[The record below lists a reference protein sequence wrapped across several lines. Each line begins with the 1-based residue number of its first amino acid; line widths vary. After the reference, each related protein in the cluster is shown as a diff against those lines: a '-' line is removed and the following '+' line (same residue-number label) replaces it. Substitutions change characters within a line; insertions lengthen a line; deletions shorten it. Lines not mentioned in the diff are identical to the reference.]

1 MLSTERTPIKVRK
14 TCGADEPGQRHGVP
28 FSRTTDGASEAEF
41 TARKKCGR
49 GQMLASAKI
58 STAILA
64 GGLFFQ
70 LAACGYSQEE
80 WDQKVREN
88 SALMEQVAAQ
98 EKASS
103 KCAADNAAASQE
115 LEGLKRKFQE
125 RGVSMDSLT
134 QDLEQ
139 QRQANAEYRQRA
151 EQLEQVRARFELL
164 REKLKKLT
172 DMGLKVQVRDN
183 RMLIQLPGSVLFDS
197 GKDSLKASGL
207 EILGQ
212 VAAVVRGDADLSQRE
227 FQVAGHTDSKPLTSG
242 AYKDNWGLSAMRAR
256 SVVAFL
262 TAPAD
267 KGQGG
272 GLDRT
277 HWSAAGYADTDPV
290 AGNDTEEGRE
300 QNRRV
305 ELVVQPNV
313 EEMLNLNS
321 LAK

>member
-1 MLSTERTPIKVRK
+1 
-14 TCGADEPGQRHGVP
+14 
-28 FSRTTDGASEAEF
+28 
-41 TARKKCGR
+41 
-49 GQMLASAKI
+49 MLASAKI

-64 GGLFFQ
+64 SGLFFQ

-88 SALMEQVAAQ
+88 SALMQQVSAQ
-98 EKASS
+98 EKTSA
-103 KCAADNAAASQE
+103 KCAADYATANQE
-115 LEGLKRKFQE
+115 LDGLKRKFQE
-125 RGVSMDSLT
+125 RGVSLDNLT

-139 QRQANAEYRQRA
+139 QKQANAEYRQRA
-151 EQLEQVRARFELL
+151 EQLEQVRQRFELL

-172 DMGLKVQVRDN
+172 ELGLKVQVRDN

-197 GKDSLKASGL
+197 GKDTLKPSGL

-212 VAAVVRGDADLSQRE
+212 VATVLRSDADLSQRE
-227 FQVAGHTDSKPLTSG
+227 FQVAGHTDSKPLTSSP
-242 AYKDNWGLSAMRAR
+242 YKDNWGLSAMRAR
-256 SVVAFL
+256 SVLAYL
-262 TAPAD
+262 TAPTD

-272 GLDRT
+272 GLERS

-290 AGNDTEEGRE
+290 AGNDTDEGRE

-305 ELVVQPNV
+305 ELVVLPNV

-321 LAK
+321 LASH

>member
-1 MLSTERTPIKVRK
+1 
-14 TCGADEPGQRHGVP
+14 
-28 FSRTTDGASEAEF
+28 
-41 TARKKCGR
+41 
-49 GQMLASAKI
+49 MLASAKI
-58 STAILA
+58 STAILT
-64 GGLFFQ
+64 GCLFFH
-70 LAACGYSQEE
+70 LTACGYSQEE

-88 SALMEQVAAQ
+88 SALLEQVSAQ
-98 EKASS
+98 EKANA
-103 KCAADNAAASQE
+103 KCATDNAAAGQE
-115 LEGLKRKFQE
+115 LDGLKRKFQE
-125 RGVSMDSLT
+125 RGVSLDSLT

-151 EQLEQVRARFELL
+151 EQLEQVRQRFEVL

-172 DMGLKVQVRDN
+172 EMGLKVQVRDN

-212 VAAVVRGDADLSQRE
+212 VAAVLRGDADLSQRE

-262 TAPAD
+262 TGPAD

-272 GLDRT
+272 GLERT
-277 HWSAAGYADTDPV
+277 RWSAAGYADTDPV